1 MIISNAKIVLEDQ
14 IIDGYIE
21 FDSKK
26 IIAIKKGKTTKQS
39 FNAKGLY
46 LLPAFIDSHTHGG
59 YGLDFNMLV
68 NHKHDQE
75 LKQYLNKIH
84 HEGVGSVLM
93 TTVTCSDQ
101 DLNGL
106 ANNYQFIKTIDT
118 DNVIKG

>member
-1 MIISNAKIVLEDQ
+1 MIISNAKIVLEDR
-14 IIDGYIE
+14 IVNGYIE
-21 FDSKK
+21 FNDKQ
-26 IIAIKKGKTTKQS
+26 IIAIKEGKSSKPS

-68 NHKHDQE
+68 NRKHDIE

-84 HEGVGSVLM
+84 YEGVGSVLM

-101 DLNGL
+101 DLNAL
-106 ANNYQFIKTIDT
+106 ANNYQYAKTIDYDDT
-118 DNVIKG
+118 IKG